1 MKIKLFLLIAP
12 AILSLILLQSYFWV
26 PKYET
31 QTKGNPERVWKFI
44 IASIGDAKILNPI
57 LNADTSS
64 GQITNMVFEGLL
76 DHDEELKLR
85 GRLATDWTITEKAYL
100 IIDTE
105 AKFQDGTQV
114 SPSIMLQRLEILMD
128 KTPRLKNLVIK
139 MELLPAAEKN
149 ENISIFDQSGKP
161 ISLQATLQVP
171 PRIQFFLK
179 EVDQKFFELLKP
191 VIGAD
196 YADNATMDKLVQIS
210 PSEHRNLIK
219 VTELLPIF
227 EHNPIIL
234 FNLRKGVYFQD
245 GHEFDAE
252 DVNFTYEAIMNPKN
266 ISPRT
271 SDFEP
276 IKYIKI
282 IDKHKIQ
289 VVYKRLFSP
298 AINAWSMGIL
308 PEHLLNQTALQK
320 EMDERNLSV
329 AARDSFGMRDS
340 KFNRN
345 PIGTG
350 PFTFT
355 KWKSDEYIHLTR
367 YEDYWEGP
375 TEYKEYYYRVIPDSV
390 TQEVEFRS
398 GAIDTYQ
405 PEPHQAVRYKNDAAY
420 QSFSSLSFAY
430 TYIGYNNRREL
441 LKNKQV
447 RQALGMA
454 INVDEII
461 EYILYGE
468 GERITGPHPKNTQ
481 WYNHDVA
488 ALPYDPKAAQQIL
501 SDLGWHKNTD
511 GWLEKD
517 GKIFEFNLITN
528 NGNLQRK
535 AIMTIA
541 QNSWHKLGIKCN
553 TQLFEWAVF
562 LRDFVNKGEFDAVV
576 LGWSMGIDPDLYQ
589 IWHSSQA
596 GNNQLNFVGYK
607 NSEVDKLIVQIRQ
620 EYDFG
625 TQQQLTY
632 RLHKLLAEEQPYT
645 FLYAPLSNLVLDKK
659 IVKVEPDGSYSKI
672 KPTKTGSVFYDFNRW
687 KKLDFTPKW

>member
-481 WYNHDVA
+481 WYNHD
-488 ALPYDPKAAQQIL
+488 
-501 SDLGWHKNTD
+501 
-511 GWLEKD
+511 
-517 GKIFEFNLITN
+517 
-528 NGNLQRK
+528 
-535 AIMTIA
+535 
-541 QNSWHKLGIKCN
+541 
-553 TQLFEWAVF
+553 
-562 LRDFVNKGEFDAVV
+562 
-576 LGWSMGIDPDLYQ
+576 
-589 IWHSSQA
+589 
-596 GNNQLNFVGYK
+596 
-607 NSEVDKLIVQIRQ
+607 
-620 EYDFG
+620 
-625 TQQQLTY
+625 
-632 RLHKLLAEEQPYT
+632 
-645 FLYAPLSNLVLDKK
+645 
-659 IVKVEPDGSYSKI
+659 
-672 KPTKTGSVFYDFNRW
+672 
-687 KKLDFTPKW
+687 